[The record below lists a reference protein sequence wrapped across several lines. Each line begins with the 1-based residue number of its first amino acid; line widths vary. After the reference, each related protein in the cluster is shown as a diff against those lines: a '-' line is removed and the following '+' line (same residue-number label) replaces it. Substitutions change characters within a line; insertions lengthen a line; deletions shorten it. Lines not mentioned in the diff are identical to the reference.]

1 MNMKKY
7 NRLILPLLVTLLLG
21 FSKIYF
27 GDQSKHW
34 EPPFSYL
41 PHLNTILI
49 ICGFTWCL
57 LELIQILKRVFLRH
71 FDLTQENNLRARKV
85 YTQIN
90 ILAKIANFLIIVIG
104 LGVILVSFEAV
115 RQIGVGLFASAG
127 VAGIII
133 GFSAQKAI
141 GTLIAGIQIAFTQPF
156 RLDDAVVVEGEWG
169 WIEEINL
176 NYVVIKIWDQRRLV
190 LPSTYFLEKPFQN
203 WTRTSSEI
211 IGSVLIHTDYSVS
224 FDAMRTELDRILE
237 NTTLWDRRV
246 KVLQVTEAKERTV
259 ESRILVSAR
268 NSPTAWDL
276 RVHVREKMVEFL
288 QKNYPDALPKTRIV
302 MDDLSAK
309 EQSFSKESPQT

>member
-1 MNMKKY
+1 MKKY
-7 NRLILPLLVTLLLG
+7 NRLILPLLVTLILG

-27 GDQSKHW
+27 GDQSKNW
-34 EPPFSYL
+34 EIPFSYL

-49 ICGFTWCL
+49 ICGLTWCL
-57 LELIQILKRVFLRH
+57 LELIQILKRVFLRQ

-90 ILAKIANFLIIVIG
+90 ILVKISNFLIILIG
-104 LGVILVSFEAV
+104 LSVILVSFEAV

-156 RLDDAVVVEGEWG
+156 RLEDAVVVEGEWG

-176 NYVVIKIWDQRRLV
+176 NYVVVRIWDQRRLV

-203 WTRTSSEI
+203 WTRTSADI
-211 IGSVLIHTDYSVS
+211 IGSVFIYTDYTVS
-224 FDAMRTELDRILE
+224 FDAMRAELDRILQ
-237 NTTLWDRRV
+237 NTTLWDRKV
-246 KVLQVTEAKERTV
+246 KVLQVTDAKERTV

-302 MDDLSAK
+302 MGDLVTNG
-309 EQSFSKESPQT
+309 SFPGRENSKG

>member
-7 NRLILPLLVTLLLG
+7 RRLVLPLAITLLLG
-21 FSKIYF
+21 FFKIYF
-27 GDQSKHW
+27 GEAAKSW
-34 EPPFSYL
+34 EVPFAYL

-49 ICGFTWCL
+49 ISGLTWCL
-57 LELIQILKRVFLRH
+57 LELIQILKRVFLRQ
-71 FDLTQENNLRARKV
+71 FDLNQEDNLRARKV

-90 ILAKIANFLIIVIG
+90 ILEKISSFVIILVG
-104 LGVILVSFEAV
+104 FSAILVSFESV

-176 NYVVIKIWDQRRLV
+176 NYVVVRIWDQRRLV

-203 WTRTSSEI
+203 WTRTSAQI
-211 IGSVLIHTDYSVS
+211 IGSVFIYTDYTVS
-224 FDAMRTELDRILE
+224 FDAMRAELDRILAE
-237 NTTLWDRRV
+237 TPLWDKKV
-246 KVLQVTEAKERTV
+246 KVLQVTEARERTV
-259 ESRILVSAR
+259 ESRILVSAK

-276 RVHVREKMVEFL
+276 RVHVREKMVEFI
-288 QKNYPDALPKTRIV
+288 QKNYPESLPKTRLV
-302 MDDLSAK
+302 MEREAN
-309 EQSFSKESPQT
+309 QSTGTGSPRV